1 MAPKETESCLGCGK
15 KFNKS
20 DYSLQCTVCALWIHK
35 TCSGISDEG
44 FKFVNEQLQSTG
56 MAYWAC
62 RPCTSYAMS
71 ISHRLKQVEERVE
84 KIAQT
89 VESSSAAIKEVD
101 RMVDQVRE
109 DLDKK
114 EDRATGDV

>member
-1 MAPKETESCLGCGK
+1 
-15 KFNKS
+15 
-20 DYSLQCTVCALWIHK
+20 
-35 TCSGISDEG
+35 
-44 FKFVNEQLQSTG
+44 